1 MNPTAEP
8 KPNAPLDKT
17 TAVEEKGHSGTT
29 IFAGIITGEEYN
41 ANLTGVRGNKIY
53 EIMRRSDSTVR
64 QALQIVKLPIQTTNW
79 GVAPHVEDD
88 GEITTKAQEVAD
100 FVKEQL
106 FNKINWDQF
115 VKEALTCFDFG
126 FSVFEKVYQ
135 PVTYKGKTYIGFEKI
150 ASRKQVSI
158 VKWETDDG
166 EAGVTQ
172 QVSGKAEPIP
182 RVKLAVFTYDLEGEN
197 WEGMSLLRPIYKD
210 WDIKDK
216 LTIVNAMALEKQG
229 MGVPT
234 VRERDEKTASPEDQA
249 EAERAL
255 ANMRANES
263 AFMKI
268 PNTMIVEFLDMK
280 GNTTKEIIPTLIYHD
295 GRIMA
300 GILARFMELGGAAGT
315 GAQGLS
321 ADLSSIFMKAEE
333 AFAKQFAS
341 TVNEDIIK
349 QLCDL
354 NFSNMESIGYPKLNF
369 GSIGDDDTVALAES
383 LNKLG
388 STGFITPDPDLE
400 DNLRTRFRLPEM
412 SKEMR
417 DHYEKDIKEGGL
429 PEKKTAE
436 IVQAA
441 RERLNATN
449 DPSEAVKT
457 AREIRDLYIEQ
468 LNGV

>member
-1 MNPTAEP
+1 MNPTQEP
-8 KPNAPLDKT
+8 KPNAPLDKS
-17 TAVEEKGHSGTT
+17 TAVEEMGHSGTT
-29 IFAGIITGEEYN
+29 IFAGIITGVEYN
-41 ANLTGVRGNKIY
+41 TNLTGIRGNKIY

-64 QALQIVKLPIQTTNW
+64 QALQIVKLPIQATSW
-79 GVAPHVEDD
+79 AIEPHRDENGD
-88 GEITTKAQEVAD
+88 ISTKAQEVAD
-100 FVKEQL
+100 FVREQL
-106 FNKINWDQF
+106 FNKNNWDQF

-126 FSVFEKVYQ
+126 FSVFEKVYD
-135 PVTYKGKTYIGFEKI
+135 PTTFNGKTYIGLKKI

-158 VKWETDDG
+158 AKWETKDG

-172 QVSGKAEPIP
+172 QVSGKAESIP

-234 VRERDEKTASPEDQA
+234 VRERDDQTASPGDQA

-255 ANMRANES
+255 SNMRANES
-263 AFMKI
+263 AFLKI
-268 PNTMIVEFLDMK
+268 PKTMLVEFLDMK
-280 GNTTKEIIPTLIYHD
+280 GNTTKEIIPTLVYHD
-295 GRIMA
+295 GRIMS

-315 GAQGLS
+315 GSNSLS
-321 ADLSSIFMKAEE
+321 TDLSSIFMKAEE
-333 AFAKQFAS
+333 TFARQFAS

-354 NFSNMESIGYPKLNF
+354 NFSNMDSIGYPKLNF
-369 GSIGDDDTVALAES
+369 GSIGDDDTVALANS
-383 LNKLG
+383 LNQLG
-388 STGFITPDPDLE
+388 TAGFITPDPDVE
-400 DNLRTRFRLPEM
+400 DNLRTRLRLPEM

-417 DHYEKDIKEGGL
+417 DSYEKDIKDGGL
-429 PEKKTAE
+429 PDTKTAE
-436 IVQAA
+436 VVKAA
-441 RERLNATN
+441 RKRLTATS
-449 DPSEAVKT
+449 DPAEAVKA
-457 AREIRDLYIEQ
+457 AREIRDLFIEQ